1 MKKLAV
7 LIAAASGLLAV
18 LVIGSY
24 AGHEKSK
31 LKADTMIGYLEAPPI
46 STAAAG
52 TFKATIDD
60 DAQEIHYTLTYSGLE
75 GDVRQSHIHFGQ
87 RGVSAGISAWL
98 CETTFNPSPT
108 GPATPDCPQSG
119 TVTGVITPSDVF
131 GPASQGIAAGE
142 FGELVDALRAGRAYA
157 NVHSSKFPGGE
168 IRGQIND
175 KNQRDD

>member
-1 MKKLAV
+1 
-7 LIAAASGLLAV
+7 
-18 LVIGSY
+18 
-24 AGHEKSK
+24 
-31 LKADTMIGYLEAPPI
+31 MIGYLEAPPI

-119 TVTGVITPSDVF
+119 TVTGVITASDVI
-131 GPASQGIAAGE
+131 GPATQGIAAG
-142 FGELVDALRAGRAYA
+142 
-157 NVHSSKFPGGE
+157 SSASS
-168 IRGQIND
+168 
-175 KNQRDD
+175 

>member
-7 LIAAASGLLAV
+7 LIAAAGGLLAV

-24 AGHEKSK
+24 AGHEKTK

-46 STAAAG
+46 STGASG

-98 CETTFNPSPT
+98 CETTFN
-108 GPATPDCPQSG
+108 
-119 TVTGVITPSDVF
+119 
-131 GPASQGIAAGE
+131 E
-142 FGELVDALRAGRAYA
+142 
-157 NVHSSKFPGGE
+157 
-168 IRGQIND
+168 
-175 KNQRDD
+175 